1 MADEK
6 HPGGRPTTYSDEM
19 AKDAWDYVQQFAN
32 DEGKGENLKVNL
44 PTIEGLALFLGISRS
59 TLYLWQKEHSQFSDI
74 IETLQQKQAS
84 VLINNGLSGNYN
96 PTIAKVL
103 LTKHGYTDKQEID
116 QKTEH
121 SGGIT
126 INWEEPPVQ
135 HSSNQGSPGELP
147 SLQGGLPDNS

>member
-1 MADEK
+1 MPA
-6 HPGGRPTTYSDEM
+6 GRPTEYNEHILTE
-19 AKDAWDYVQQFAN
+19 AWNYVQQFCN
-32 DEGKGENLKVNL
+32 DEYKKDVLTKVNL
-44 PTIEGLALFLGISRS
+44 PTIEGLALYLEISRS
-59 TLYLWQKEHSQFSDI
+59 TLYLWQKEHSEFSDI
-74 IETLQQKQAS
+74 IETLQQKQVQ
-84 VLINNGLSGNYN
+84 VLINNTLLGAYN

-126 INWEEPPVQ
+126 IHWEEPTLRNTSDQ
-135 HSSNQGSPGELP
+135 SGSGELQ

>member
-6 HPGGRPTTYSDEM
+6 NAGGRPTSFSEQM
-19 AKDAWDYVQQFAN
+19 LNDAWNYVQQFAN

-59 TLYLWQKEHSQFSDI
+59 TLYLWQKEHDKFSDI

-84 VLINNGLSGNYN
+84 ALINNGLSGNYN

-116 QKTEH
+116 QKTTLTDQRIDASKLSDEELRFLAEIQRK
-121 SGGIT
+121 GGT
-126 INWEEPPVQ
+126 SEA
-135 HSSNQGSPGELP
+135 
-147 SLQGGLPDNS
+147 

>member
-1 MADEK
+1 MA
-6 HPGGRPTTYSDEM
+6 GRPTDFNEQVLT
-19 AKDAWDYVQQFAN
+19 DAINYVQNFAI

-44 PTIEGLALFLGISRS
+44 PTIEGLALYLEISRS
-59 TLYLWQKEHSQFSDI
+59 TLYLWQKEHPEFSDI

-121 SGGIT
+121 SGT
-126 INWEEPPVQ
+126 IQ
-135 HSSNQGSPGELP
+135 HTIDHSKLSDAALREIATLDKSTEGK
-147 SLQGGLPDNS
+147 D